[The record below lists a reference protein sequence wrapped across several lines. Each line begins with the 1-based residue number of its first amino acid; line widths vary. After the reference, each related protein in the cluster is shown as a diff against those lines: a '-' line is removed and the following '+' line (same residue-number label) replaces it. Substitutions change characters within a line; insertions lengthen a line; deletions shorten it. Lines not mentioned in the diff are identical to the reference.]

1 MFFWGLFLVGIRIL
15 LLFGSH
21 PIQIFRS
28 VGLLLVFRAEK
39 CEIFVPR
46 CSMDRMDRVV
56 KSTKKN
62 ANALGMD
69 MYGYMDQFIR
79 ESALPLE

>member
-1 MFFWGLFLVGIRIL
+1 
-15 LLFGSH
+15 
-21 PIQIFRS
+21 
-28 VGLLLVFRAEK
+28 
-39 CEIFVPR
+39 
-46 CSMDRMDRVV
+46 MDRMDRVV